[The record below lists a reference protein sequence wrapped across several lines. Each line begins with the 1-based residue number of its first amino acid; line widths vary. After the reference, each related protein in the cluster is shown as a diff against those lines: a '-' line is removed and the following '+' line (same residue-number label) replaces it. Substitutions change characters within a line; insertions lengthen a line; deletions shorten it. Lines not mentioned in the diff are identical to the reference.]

1 MLVADTRVDR
11 PDRRTAR
18 AWFFELKLR
27 PLPQRPERTVRLDFG
42 ERTIVDVPR
51 RNGLPYLSTG
61 RRVKISYSVC
71 RNGEAR
77 LLLTRAI
84 RQVR

>member
-1 MLVADTRVDR
+1 MIGRIGA
-11 PDRRTAR
+11 PPAHG
-18 AWFFELKLR
+18 FFELKLR
-27 PLPQRPERTVRLDFG
+27 PLPQRPERTVLLDVG
-42 ERTIVDVPR
+42 ERTIIDVPR

-61 RRVKISYSVC
+61 QRVKISYSVC